1 MKERREK
8 PSAVYWLSMDDGSRS
23 AHPTQGTGDKPK
35 KDPNLVSFSKPVTLL
50 QLFTKA
56 LGKGYLYEHR

>member
-1 MKERREK
+1 
-8 PSAVYWLSMDDGSRS
+8 MDDGSRS